1 MSERVEALSVLRR
14 ASIRPVVMLAPTRGR
29 PAGAAELVDAFEETT
44 ARTRGAS
51 LVLVVDEDDPALPR
65 YEALGYPGMIVG
77 PRLRLGP
84 TLNRWA
90 PVAVELGAEAV
101 GFLGDDHRPRTP
113 GWDGLMLAEVRRGSG
128 GAVVYGDDGF
138 QHERIPTAVVIAARL
153 IALLGWMVPP
163 GMVHLYLDDWWKR
176 LGEDMGELRYL
187 PHVLIEHMHPHA
199 GKGVMDA
206 GYAEVNSAEMYAAD
220 GAAFQE
226 YLSQRWP
233 NDRTRLRRE
242 LWGMHRGVSR

>member
-1 MSERVEALSVLRR
+1 MMNDTQRFAVLEGAARR
-14 ASIRPVVMLAPTRGR
+14 PIVMLAPTRGR
-29 PAGAAELVDAFEETT
+29 PAGAAELVDTFEETT
-44 ARTRGAS
+44 ARTRQAS
-51 LVLVVDEDDPALPR
+51 LVLVVDEDDPELPG

-101 GFLGDDHRPRTP
+101 GFLGDDHRPRTR
-113 GWDGLMLAEVRRGSG
+113 GWDALVLAELRRM
-128 GAVVYGDDGF
+128 GAGVAYADDGF
-138 QHERIPTAVVIAARL
+138 QHERIPTSVVISSRL

-163 GMVHLYLDDWWKR
+163 GMVHLYLDDWWRR
-176 LGEDMGELRYL
+176 LGEDMAALSYL

-199 GKGVMDA
+199 GKGAMDA

-220 GAAFQE
+220 GAVFQE
-226 YLSQRWP
+226 YLTQRWP
-233 NDRTRLRRE
+233 NDRTELRRE